1 MQNNFYYGEGGY
13 KKNDGVAIEGQKYS
27 LRKIKFINKK
37 IYK

>member
-1 MQNNFYYGEGGY
+1 MGREVI
-13 KKNDGVAIEGQKYS
+13 KRTDGVAFERQKYA